1 MLAKLIWRLR
11 VTKEGVKMGTE
22 GDIVHVSDGD
32 FEQEIIKSDKPAL
45 VDFWAPWCGPCRAIG
60 PMLEEMAVS
69 YKDQVKIAKMN
80 VDDNPKTAA
89 AYGVRSIPMLLMFK
103 EGKVLDT
110 LIGLVPRERLE
121 TFIKRGL

>member
-1 MLAKLIWRLR
+1 
-11 VTKEGVKMGTE
+11 MGIE
-22 GDIVHVSDGD
+22 GDITHVSDGD

-60 PMLEEMAVS
+60 PMLEELAVS

-80 VDDNPKTAA
+80 VDDNPKIAA
-89 AYGVRSIPMLLMFK
+89 VYGVRSIPMLLMFK
-103 EGKVLDT
+103 DGKVLDT